1 MNQFGHNFRLAIWG
15 ESHGHQIGISLD
27 GVPAGIPLSE
37 EDFAEDLA
45 RRRSGAPGTTPRR
58 EPDVPQIV
66 SGVYDGYTTGAP
78 LTIEFANTN
87 THSQDYST
95 VMRHYRPS
103 HADLVAYHK
112 FAGFNDPR
120 GGGHFSARLT
130 VALVAAGV
138 VAKKMLPASI
148 RFATRLTEIGGCT
161 DPERFN
167 EVLHAAAADRDS
179 VGGIVECRVQ
189 GVPLGLGQP
198 FFDSAES
205 MIAHLLFAVPAVK
218 GVEFGSGFAGAR
230 LRGSENNDSF
240 TDCDGTTATN
250 NAGGINGGITN
261 GNEIVVRAA
270 LKPTPSIGREQITY
284 NLATNRVEPLE
295 IHGRHDVCVA
305 LRGAVVVEA
314 AGSIDALAARLTG
327 LYDAR
332 EARSIA
338 LAAVAELSGLSPS
351 ALLTDPEAELAVEGL
366 EESAARLA
374 AGEPLQYVVGHTE
387 FYGRR
392 FAVREGVLIPRPE
405 TEELVDAILHG
416 EREARRLLDVGTG
429 SGCIAASLALG
440 MPGTEVFAADISDDA
455 LTVAAENFQQLG
467 AAVTLRKADALNG
480 LEEAFPERFDAIV
493 SNPPYVP
500 ESDRAAMHPNV
511 RDHEPGLALFVPD
524 DDAIR
529 FYRAIA
535 RAGRQMLT
543 PGGRL
548 WFEIYER
555 AAAEIVR
562 MLGAEGYTDTEVRE
576 DLFGK
581 PRMVCTRLK

>member
-1 MNQFGHNFRLAIWG
+1 MT
-15 ESHGHQIGISLD
+15 
-27 GVPAGIPLSE
+27 
-37 EDFAEDLA
+37 
-45 RRRSGAPGTTPRR
+45 RR
-58 EPDVPQIV
+58 
-66 SGVYDGYTTGAP
+66 
-78 LTIEFANTN
+78 
-87 THSQDYST
+87 
-95 VMRHYRPS
+95 
-103 HADLVAYHK
+103 
-112 FAGFNDPR
+112 
-120 GGGHFSARLT
+120 
-130 VALVAAGV
+130 
-138 VAKKMLPASI
+138 
-148 RFATRLTEIGGCT
+148 
-161 DPERFN
+161 
-167 EVLHAAAADRDS
+167 
-179 VGGIVECRVQ
+179 
-189 GVPLGLGQP
+189 
-198 FFDSAES
+198 
-205 MIAHLLFAVPAVK
+205 
-218 GVEFGSGFAGAR
+218 
-230 LRGSENNDSF
+230 
-240 TDCDGTTATN
+240 
-250 NAGGINGGITN
+250 
-261 GNEIVVRAA
+261 
-270 LKPTPSIGREQITY
+270 
-284 NLATNRVEPLE
+284 
-295 IHGRHDVCVA
+295 
-305 LRGAVVVEA
+305 
-314 AGSIDALAARLTG
+314 GSIDALSARLTR

-374 AGEPLQYVVGHTE
+374 AGEPLQY
-387 FYGRR
+387 

-535 RAGRQMLT
+535 RAGRRMLT

>member
-1 MNQFGHNFRLAIWG
+1 MT
-15 ESHGHQIGISLD
+15 
-27 GVPAGIPLSE
+27 
-37 EDFAEDLA
+37 
-45 RRRSGAPGTTPRR
+45 RR
-58 EPDVPQIV
+58 
-66 SGVYDGYTTGAP
+66 
-78 LTIEFANTN
+78 
-87 THSQDYST
+87 
-95 VMRHYRPS
+95 
-103 HADLVAYHK
+103 
-112 FAGFNDPR
+112 
-120 GGGHFSARLT
+120 
-130 VALVAAGV
+130 
-138 VAKKMLPASI
+138 
-148 RFATRLTEIGGCT
+148 
-161 DPERFN
+161 
-167 EVLHAAAADRDS
+167 
-179 VGGIVECRVQ
+179 
-189 GVPLGLGQP
+189 
-198 FFDSAES
+198 
-205 MIAHLLFAVPAVK
+205 
-218 GVEFGSGFAGAR
+218 
-230 LRGSENNDSF
+230 
-240 TDCDGTTATN
+240 
-250 NAGGINGGITN
+250 
-261 GNEIVVRAA
+261 
-270 LKPTPSIGREQITY
+270 
-284 NLATNRVEPLE
+284 
-295 IHGRHDVCVA
+295 
-305 LRGAVVVEA
+305 
-314 AGSIDALAARLTG
+314 GSIDALAARLTG

-543 PGGRL
+543 PGGRP

>member
-205 MIAHLLFAVPAVK
+205 MIAHLLFAVPAVR
-218 GVEFGSGFAGAR
+218 GRIRQRIRRSASARLGEQRQLHRLRRHDGDQQRRGHQRRHHQRQRDRGAR
-230 LRGSENNDSF
+230 GAETHAEHRPRTDHLQPGDQQGRTAGNPRPPRRLRRP
-240 TDCDGTTATN
+240 ARR
-250 NAGGINGGITN
+250 GG
-261 GNEIVVRAA
+261 RR
-270 LKPTPSIGREQITY
+270 SR
-284 NLATNRVEPLE
+284 
-295 IHGRHDVCVA
+295 
-305 LRGAVVVEA
+305 RGHRPGQLHPPMTRR
-314 AGSIDALAARLTG
+314 GSIDALAARLTG

-455 LTVAAENFQQLG
+455 LTVAAENF
-467 AAVTLRKADALNG
+467 NN
-480 LEEAFPERFDAIV
+480 
-493 SNPPYVP
+493 S
-500 ESDRAAMHPNV
+500 
-511 RDHEPGLALFVPD
+511 
-524 DDAIR
+524 
-529 FYRAIA
+529 A
-535 RAGRQMLT
+535 RRSRSA
-543 PGGRL
+543 
-548 WFEIYER
+548 
-555 AAAEIVR
+555 
-562 MLGAEGYTDTEVRE
+562 
-576 DLFGK
+576 K
-581 PRMVCTRLK
+581 PMP